1 MFKSKT
7 CFVIGAGASH
17 ELDLPIGN
25 GLTADIAKLINI
37 EADYG
42 FPLKKGDPQIY
53 QILQMLH
60 RKPEWKDSKFL
71 LSGRELAEAMEL
83 APSIDTFLQT
93 HRDNAEYRIL
103 GKLGIAQAILKAERK
118 CKLHASNGGPVRYR
132 DIANTWYVS
141 LAQHLFSGIPADSPA
156 SAFDNVSFIV
166 FNYDRCLEVFLIR
179 AVSVYFRIPQSEAQK
194 IVSNVAILHPYGSI
208 GPLDDFG
215 PESAVFGD
223 NEADLV
229 AVTQRILTF
238 SESVQDDDLVQN
250 TKRLIR
256 ESETLVFLGFAFHEQ
271 NMDLLG
277 DELPKQEKKSAVRR
291 VYATTYGMSASDTQ
305 VVKAQIAHLLRGRP
319 QKERDDYTIEMFPGK
334 CCDLFAEY
342 WRSLSASA
350 ETQSSIRRYNMEV
363 LG

>member
-7 CFVIGAGASH
+7 CFVVGAGASE
-17 ELDLPIGN
+17 ELNFPIGK
-25 GLTADIAKLINI
+25 GLTADIAKLIHI
-37 EADYG
+37 EADFG

-53 QILQMLH
+53 QTLQILH
-60 RKPEWKDSKFL
+60 RTPEWKENTFL
-71 LSGRELAEAMEL
+71 RSGRELAEAMEL

-93 HRDNAEYRIL
+93 HIDNAEYKIL
-103 GKLGIAQAILKAERK
+103 GKLGIAQAILQAERK
-118 CKLHASNGGPVRYR
+118 CKLHAAKGGPVRYG

-141 LAQHLFSGIPADSPA
+141 LAQHLFSGIPADNPA
-156 SAFDNVSFIV
+156 SAFDNVSFII

-179 AVSVYFRIPQSEAQK
+179 AVSVYFRIPMSEAQK
-194 IVSNVAILHPYGSI
+194 IVSKVEILHPYGSI
-208 GPLDDFG
+208 GPLDDSG

-229 AVTQRILTF
+229 AVTKRILTF
-238 SESVQDDDLVQN
+238 SESVEDDDLVQN

-291 VYATTYGMSASDTQ
+291 VYATTFGMSASDMQ

-319 QKERDDYTIEMFPGK
+319 QKERDDYTIEMFSGK
-334 CCDLFAEY
+334 CRDLFAEY

-350 ETQSSIRRYNMEV
+350 ETQSSIRRYDISAF
-363 LG
+363 G